1 MQKFNYHTHTYRCG
15 HSDQSISDE
24 VYVVMFLEKG
34 FTKIAFTDH
43 CEVDAFNSDGERN
56 VRQAFFEIAKAKS
69 AFTGKL
75 LVLNGIELGQPA
87 YDIETAE
94 KILASQKFDIVIGSV
109 HNLRKR
115 EDFYYIEDFSQLL

>member
-1 MQKFNYHTHTYRCG
+1 MEKYKHIIDMHTHTDNSFDG
-15 HSDQSISDE
+15 NHST
-24 VYVVMFLEKG
+24 VYMCEAACNKG
-34 FTKIAFTDH
+34 LRAIAFTDH
-43 CEVDAFNSDGERN
+43 CEVDAFDASGERN

-69 AFTGKL
+69 AFMGKL

-115 EDFYYIEDFSQLL
+115 EVF